1 VLYRYKLNYIYGMD
15 SNLKI
20 AIVEDN
26 DDLRSLLIDALSQA
40 GYFVRGAE
48 SAEQLDELFSENTF
62 DVIVIDINLPGE
74 NGYSI
79 ASRYRRFNSR
89 LNIVMLTARTA
100 IEDKV
105 AGYESG
111 ADLYLTKPVSNAEL
125 LAAMS
130 SIERRVD
137 SGRVTPDI
145 VLNLKNMT
153 LTTTK
158 LVELNKQEVLV
169 IKSLSE
175 AASSNLP
182 YFKILEICG
191 DRIDEVS
198 KATLEVRIARLRKK
212 FIEAGVSR
220 PPFRALRGDGYQLLV
235 DVHIVL

>member
-1 VLYRYKLNYIYGMD
+1 MD

-26 DDLRSLLIDALSQA
+26 DDLRLLLVDALSRA
-40 GYFVRGAE
+40 GYFVRGAD
-48 SAEQLDELFSENTF
+48 SAEQLDELFLEIAF
-62 DVIVIDINLPGE
+62 DIVIVDVNLPGE
-74 NGYSI
+74 DGLSM
-79 ASRYRRFNSR
+79 ASRYRRFNSQ
-89 LNIVMLTARTA
+89 LNIVMLTARTTT
-100 IEDKV
+100 EDKV
-105 AGYESG
+105 AGYASG

-137 SGRVTPDI
+137 LGRVMPEI

-153 LTTTK
+153 LTASK
-158 LVELNKQEVLV
+158 SVDLNKQEVLI
-169 IKSLSE
+169 IKALSE

-212 FIEAGVSR
+212 FIEAGVSKQ
-220 PPFRALRGDGYQLLV
+220 PFRALRGSGYQLLV
-235 DVHIVL
+235 DVYIDL

>member
-1 VLYRYKLNYIYGMD
+1 MD

-26 DDLRSLLIDALSQA
+26 DDLRLLLMDALSRA

-48 SAEQLDELFSENTF
+48 SAEQLDELFSENAF

-79 ASRYRRFNSR
+79 ASRYRRFNSH
-89 LNIVMLTARTA
+89 LNIVMLTARTT

-105 AGYESG
+105 TGYESG

-137 SGRVTPDI
+137 SGRVIPDI
-145 VLNLKNMT
+145 VLNLKSMT
-153 LTTTK
+153 LTASK
-158 LVELNKQEVLV
+158 SVELNKQEVLV
-169 IKSLSE
+169 IKSLAE

-220 PPFRALRGDGYQLLV
+220 PPFRALRGNGYQLLV
-235 DVHIVL
+235 DVHIAA

>member
-1 VLYRYKLNYIYGMD
+1 MD

-26 DDLRSLLIDALSQA
+26 DDLRLLLVDALSRA
-40 GYFVRGAE
+40 GYFVRGAD
-48 SAEQLDELFSENTF
+48 SAEQLDELFLEIAF
-62 DVIVIDINLPGE
+62 DIVIVDVNLPGE
-74 NGYSI
+74 DGLSM
-79 ASRYRRFNSR
+79 ASRYRRFNSQ
-89 LNIVMLTARTA
+89 LNIVMLTARTTT
-100 IEDKV
+100 EDKV
-105 AGYESG
+105 AGYASG

-137 SGRVTPDI
+137 LGRVMPEI

-153 LTTTK
+153 LTASK
-158 LVELNKQEVLV
+158 SVELNKQEVLI
-169 IKSLSE
+169 IKALSE

-212 FIEAGVSR
+212 FIEAGVSKQ
-220 PPFRALRGDGYQLLV
+220 PFRALRGSGYQLLV
-235 DVHIVL
+235 DVYIDL

>member
-1 VLYRYKLNYIYGMD
+1 MD
-15 SNLKI
+15 TNLKI

-26 DDLRSLLIDALSQA
+26 DDLRLLLVDALSRA
-40 GYFVRGAE
+40 GYFVRGAD
-48 SAEQLDELFSENTF
+48 SAEQLDELFLEIAF
-62 DVIVIDINLPGE
+62 DVVIVDVNLPGE
-74 NGYSI
+74 DGLSI
-79 ASRYRRFNSR
+79 TSRYRRFNSQ
-89 LNIVMLTARTA
+89 LNIVMLTARTTT
-100 IEDKV
+100 EDKV
-105 AGYESG
+105 AGYASG

-130 SIERRVD
+130 SIARRID
-137 SGRVTPDI
+137 SGRGMPEI

-153 LTTTK
+153 LTASK
-158 LVELNKQEVLV
+158 SVELNKQEVLV
-169 IKSLSE
+169 IKALSE

-212 FIEAGVSR
+212 FIESGVSKQ
-220 PPFRALRGDGYQLLV
+220 PFRALRGSGYQLLV